1 MSALKIKKGSNS
13 HSAYNLRPNFSDVI
27 ERHTLAVLVENEPGV
42 LARVIGLFAGRGYN
56 IESLTV
62 AAVSE
67 DASKSRITVVT
78 TGTPMII
85 DQIRHQLDRLVPVFE
100 VHDLTE
106 EGPHVERDLA
116 LVKVISKSRSHE
128 RRESLR
134 IAEIFGAEP
143 VDTTTNSFVFQMT
156 GSPAKVDAFIDLMRE
171 LGKVEIVRSGSVAI
185 ARGAKS
191 I

>member
-1 MSALKIKKGSNS
+1 MAKNAQPGA
-13 HSAYNLRPNFSDVI
+13 AYNFIDVGDQE
-27 ERHTLAVLVENEPGV
+27 ERHTFAVVVANEPGV

-85 DQIRHQLDRLVPVFE
+85 DQIRHQLDRLVPVFK

-106 EGPHVERDLA
+106 EGPYVERDLA

-143 VDTTTNSFVFQMT
+143 VDTTTNSFIFQMT
-156 GSPAKVDAFIDLMRE
+156 GSPAKIDAFIDLMRE
-171 LGKVEIVRSGSVAI
+171 LGKIEIVRSGSVAI
-185 ARGAKS
+185 ARGANS

>member
-1 MSALKIKKGSNS
+1 
-13 HSAYNLRPNFSDVI
+13 
-27 ERHTLAVLVENEPGV
+27 
-42 LARVIGLFAGRGYN
+42 
-56 IESLTV
+56 
-62 AAVSE
+62 
-67 DASKSRITVVT
+67 
-78 TGTPMII
+78 
-85 DQIRHQLDRLVPVFE
+85 DRLVPVFE

-134 IAEIFGAEP
+134 IAEIFSAEP
-143 VDTTTNSFVFQMT
+143 VDTTTKSFVFQMT
-156 GSPAKVDAFIDLMRE
+156 GSPGKVDAFIDLMRE

>member
-1 MSALKIKKGSNS
+1 MAKTTQPGA
-13 HSAYNLRPNFSDVI
+13 AYNFLEVSDKE
-27 ERHTLAVLVENEPGV
+27 ERHTFAVLVANEPGV

-62 AAVSE
+62 ASVSE
-67 DASKSRITVVT
+67 NSAISRITIVT
-78 TGTPMII
+78 NGTPMVI
-85 DQIRHQLDRLVPVFE
+85 DQIRHQLNRLVPVFE

-106 EGPHVERDLA
+106 EGRFVERDLA

-143 VDTTTNSFVFQMT
+143 VDTTTQSFVFQMT
-156 GSPAKVDAFIDLMRE
+156 GSPGKVQAFIDLMRE

-185 ARGAKS
+185 ARGADAL
-191 I
+191 

>member
-1 MSALKIKKGSNS
+1 MSDSPA
-13 HSAYNLRPNFSDVI
+13 SAYDMSRVEEAD
-27 ERHTLAVLVENEPGV
+27 ERRTLAVIVDNEPGV
-42 LARVIGLFAGRGYN
+42 LGRVVGLFSARGYN

-67 DASKSRITVVT
+67 DASKSRITIVT

-156 GSPAKVDAFIDLMRE
+156 GSPGKVDAFIDLMRE

>member
-1 MSALKIKKGSNS
+1 MAKNAQPGA
-13 HSAYNLRPNFSDVI
+13 AYNFMDVGDQE
-27 ERHTLAVLVENEPGV
+27 ERHTFAVLVANEPGV
-42 LARVIGLFAGRGYN
+42 LARVIGLFSGRGYN

-67 DASKSRITVVT
+67 DASKSRITIVT

-85 DQIRHQLDRLVPVFE
+85 DQIRHQLDRLVPIFE

-106 EGPHVERDLA
+106 EGSHVERDLA

-134 IAEIFGAEP
+134 IAEIFSAEP

-156 GSPAKVDAFIDLMRE
+156 GSPGKVDAFIDLMRE